1 MTAENYIGE
10 ELDLFAHATT
20 WKAYWA
26 SHVEPWL
33 GDDVLEV
40 GAGIGGTTRVICRRK
55 HRRWVC
61 LEPDAKLA
69 AKLEQT
75 QASEGFP
82 TRCEVKV
89 GTMASLPEAEQ
100 FDSILYIDV
109 LEHIEDDAG
118 ELRLAAKHLRP
129 GGTLIVLSPAHPF
142 LYSEF
147 DKAIGHYRRY
157 TREMLAA
164 AAPPQAEAGAKP
176 DGDASLRLEKLTY
189 LDAVGALASAGNRL
203 MLRASQPQ
211 LKQILLWDRWMV
223 PASKVVD
230 PLLSGVCGRSV
241 LGVWRKDDGTRR
253 EDGRCAA
260 WCGDADAKPTAKP
273 ACFVEAMVAAVA
285 IALMMGLAVA
295 LSGARYIFGRDFW
308 LDEIFS
314 VLIASDKDPRHA
326 LEALKHGVDTNPPT
340 LHILLR
346 LWGSVAGFGEKP
358 VRLFAFGMVWLALLG
373 VYLLLRRSL
382 PRLPAAVGAMA
393 VWACPLV
400 LEHSVEARFY
410 APWLAFAAWFALAL
424 SLTRDSRRPWLAQ
437 PLLLITSILLC
448 TIHYFG
454 VFAFGLILAAD
465 LLLDSRPM
473 AKRVVTRLT
482 ALAGVA
488 ALALCLPFFKGQRA
502 SISVPTWDND
512 PATIKRIV
520 AFWLAI
526 LPVWSVVIVAGLH
539 VLTRGARRDLEGRHT
554 AGASVPASPRV
565 ADLASLFAL
574 VFLPVVIGVFSV
586 IFQPALAQR
595 YGAVASLAIAPVAAL
610 VASTALRSHARFAV
624 VALFVAACFSMA
636 TINQGKMRW
645 NEGVVRDE
653 NLVLKQTADRPV
665 VFGYWHD
672 LAPILRRE
680 PALASRCF
688 NLDFDDAKDSTHSNA
703 PIKPNHFMTVTRDL
717 GRSLEKY
724 YGKPRLIRREA
735 LAERFPFFI
744 VGSPNDAQWITAG
757 MAGVRIERVDDRLFK
772 VTHESR

>member
-1 MTAENYIGE
+1 MSAENYIGE

-20 WKAYWA
+20 WKEYWA
-26 SHVEPWL
+26 SHVLPWL

-40 GAGIGGTTRVICRRK
+40 GAGIGGTTRAICRRK

-69 AKLEQT
+69 AKLEL
-75 QASEGFP
+75 ARDAEAFP

-89 GTMASLPEAEQ
+89 GTMASLPETEQ

-109 LEHIEDDAG
+109 LEHIEDDLG
-118 ELRLAAKHLRP
+118 EMRLAAKHLRP
-129 GGTLIVLSPAHPF
+129 GGTLIVLSPAHPW

-164 AAPPQAEAGAKP
+164 AAPPHPE
-176 DGDASLRLEKLTY
+176 GDAKAEGGAGLRIEKLTY
-189 LDAVGALASAGNRL
+189 LDAVGAIASAANRL
-203 MLRASQPQ
+203 MLRAPQPH
-211 LKQILLWDRWMV
+211 LKQILLWDRRMV
-223 PASKVVD
+223 PVSKIVD
-230 PLLSGVCGRSV
+230 PLLAGVCGRSV
-241 LGVWRKDDGTRR
+241 LGVWRKDDASRRDAGSHAITR
-253 EDGRCAA
+253 C
-260 WCGDADAKPTAKP
+260 CDAKPVVKP
-273 ACFVEAMVAAVA
+273 ACILEAIVAG
-285 IALMMGLAVA
+285 IALAMMMGLTIA

-308 LDEIFS
+308 LDEIFA

-326 LEALKHGVDTNPPT
+326 LDALTHGVDTNPPT

-358 VRLFAFGMVWLALLG
+358 VRLFAFGMVWLALVG

-437 PLLLITSILLC
+437 PLLLVTSILLC

-454 VFAFGLILAAD
+454 VFTFGLILAAD
-465 LLLDSRPM
+465 LLLDSRPIV
-473 AKRVVTRLT
+473 KRIVTRLPT
-482 ALAGVA
+482 LAGIA
-488 ALALCLPFFKGQRA
+488 ALVLCVPIFKGQRA
-502 SISVPTWDND
+502 SISVPTWDNE
-512 PATIKRIV
+512 PATIQRILT
-520 AFWLAI
+520 FWLA
-526 LPVWSVVIVAGLH
+526 LVPVWSIVIVLAMH
-539 VLTRGARRDLEGRHT
+539 VLTRGARRDVEGRHST
-554 AGASVPASPRV
+554 IAQVPASPRI
-565 ADLASLFAL
+565 ADLGSLFAVVL
-574 VFLPVVIGVFSV
+574 LPVVIAAFTFVV
-586 IFQPALAQR
+586 QPALAER
-595 YGAVASLAIAPVAAL
+595 YGTVASLAIAPVAAL
-610 VASTALRSHARFAV
+610 LASTALRSHARFAI

-636 TINQGKMRW
+636 TINRGKMRVDD
-645 NEGVVRDE
+645 GFKRDR
-653 NLVLKQTADRPV
+653 NLVLEQTADRPV

-672 LAPILRRE
+672 LAPILRKKPE
-680 PALASRCF
+680 LASRCF
-688 NLDFDDAKDSTHSNA
+688 NLDFDDAAGSNA

-717 GRSLEKY
+717 GRVLEEF
-724 YGKPRLIRREA
+724 YGKPRLIRREK
-735 LAERFPFFI
+735 LAEQFPFFI
-744 VGSPNDAQWITAG
+744 IGSLDDAKWITAG
-757 MAGVRIERVDDRLFK
+757 MEGVRIERVDDRLFK